1 MTVTIVEGRIS
12 GHSGNLSPHFSHPFY
27 CIGEMIRRAAP
38 TAFRDPQAGAPG
50 LLSVPYSTL
59 AGVSV
64 ARGATH
70 SGQPFRRFVTNRCEK
85 CGLARVMHTSNVS

>member
-1 MTVTIVEGRIS
+1 
-12 GHSGNLSPHFSHPFY
+12 
-27 CIGEMIRRAAP
+27 MIRRAVRTDCA
-38 TAFRDPQAGAPG
+38 TRKAGAPSVG

-59 AGVSV
+59 AGASV

-85 CGLARVMHTSNVS
+85 CGLALLTRTYGLESTLLSVSFYDVHTQAAVQGTMR